1 MGLRFSNLPAIQGS
15 RSVRVDATNSGERI
29 RVLLINAD
37 NMLSE
42 LLVKAL
48 KNSRNRFDIEALAG
62 SSTEVIRRLGKS
74 KPHVALVSATLQD
87 GPQAGFAVLQKLRE
101 ARPETAVVMLLDLTC
116 PAPVVEAFRQGARGV
131 FCRVQSVNELS
142 KCICAVH
149 QGQIWASNEDIEC
162 LLQALARTKPVWLN
176 GNGGMASLTR
186 REEEVAR
193 LVADGLRNREIAE
206 SLGVTEHAVRN
217 YLYRIFDKLGIS
229 NRVELVL
236 YAVARPDEAAAG
248 VRPPQPMPRPALYPS
263 AKKVS

>member
-1 MGLRFSNLPAIQGS
+1 M
-15 RSVRVDATNSGERI
+15 RVGATNSQERI
-29 RVLLINAD
+29 RVLLVNAD
-37 NMLSE
+37 NMVSE
-42 LLVKAL
+42 LLEKAL
-48 KNSRNRFDIEALAG
+48 KNGRNRFDIVALAG

-74 KPHVALVSATLQD
+74 RLHVALVSASLQD

-101 ARPETAVVMLLDLTC
+101 VCPDTGVVMLLDVC
-116 PAPVVEAFRQGARGV
+116 APVPVVEAFRQGARGV

-142 KCICAVH
+142 KCMVAVH
-149 QGQIWASNEDIEC
+149 QGQIWARNEDIEC
-162 LLQALARTKPVWLN
+162 LLNALARTKPVLLN
-176 GNGGMASLTR
+176 GNGGMATLTR

-217 YLYRIFDKLGIS
+217 YMYRIFDKLGIS

-248 VRPPQPMPRPALYPS
+248 VRVPHQMPRPALHTA
-263 AKKVS
+263 AKNAS